1 MPACLN
7 LHQRSWKLVSHA
19 FPQLK
24 SKQVGKKKVAT
35 SWKSRF
41 CPNLRTS
48 STIKPLDLA
57 SWVRKFLLL
66 RPIFLSTRYSL
77 TSLNFTSPL
86 PGTPASAGLGLFLTW
101 GTIEVWNISLGVIFP
116 EYIYTR
122 GNLLFN
128 GCCVQ
133 LHPHPGVEK
142 KNCFGLAPIVYVT
155 FVDVFFWFFF
165 IFQYVCRLEQGWLE
179 LAQNGLG
186 GTGSGNRCWG
196 FGVYQK
202 PTC

>member
-1 MPACLN
+1 M
-7 LHQRSWKLVSHA
+7 
-19 FPQLK
+19 
-24 SKQVGKKKVAT
+24 AT

-142 KNCFGLAPIVYVT
+142 KLFWSCPDCLRHICRC
-155 FVDVFFWFFF
+155 VFLFFF
-165 IFQYVCRLEQGWLE
+165 YFPVCVSVRAGLVRVGTKWVGGNWLGQQVLRIWCLPKTHLLRSSDWRRE
-179 LAQNGLG
+179 WKD
-186 GTGSGNRCWG
+186 R
-196 FGVYQK
+196 
-202 PTC
+202 